1 MKPERGKGRTDGGEM
16 YVLAKAIVA
25 STVILC
31 ATAVLITKIVVYNTD
46 YYEDCNLQTYHSDPD
61 NM

>member
-1 MKPERGKGRTDGGEM
+1 MITRKGGQDTDIGAT

-25 STVILC
+25 STVIFC
-31 ATAVLITKIVVYNTD
+31 ATAILITKIVVYNTD